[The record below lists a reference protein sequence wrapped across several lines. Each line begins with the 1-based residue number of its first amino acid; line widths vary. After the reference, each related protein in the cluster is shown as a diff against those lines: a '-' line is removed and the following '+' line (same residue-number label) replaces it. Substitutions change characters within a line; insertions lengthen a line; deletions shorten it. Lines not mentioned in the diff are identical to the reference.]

1 MRIVFIVLGI
11 FLVLTATSCRS
22 KKAVAENFTAKP
34 VSIENVV
41 KNYQHNIF
49 EQNTVK
55 AKINIDYQDTKT
67 AQSFVANLRM
77 EKDKAIWITG
87 TVLGIPLVKALI
99 TPEKVSYYE
108 KINETYFEGD
118 YKVLS
123 DWLGTELNFDKIQN
137 LLLGQ
142 AISSLDN
149 KNFEVAIDE
158 NAYQLKHHTNQQLFT
173 FLYWINPQHFKLDKQ
188 MIIQPYKEQY
198 LSVVY
203 KNYHF
208 INKEYFP
215 NQMIIE
221 AVENQNF
228 TKIKLDFNLVE
239 FNEPLTFPFEIPNGY
254 KLIQLN

>member
-1 MRIVFIVLGI
+1 MRIVFIVLWA

-22 KKAVAENFTAKP
+22 KKVIAENFTAKP
-34 VSIENVV
+34 LSVENVV
-41 KNYQHNIF
+41 KNYQQNNF
-49 EQNTVK
+49 DQNTIK
-55 AKINIDYQDTKT
+55 AKINVDYQDTKT

-77 EKDKAIWITG
+77 EKDKTIWITG

-118 YKVLS
+118 FTVLS
-123 DWLGTELNFDKIQN
+123 DWLGVELDFDKIQN

-149 KNFEVAIDE
+149 KNYEVSIDE
-158 NAYQLKHHTNQQLFT
+158 NAHLLKHHTNQQLIS
-173 FLYWINPQHFKLDKQ
+173 FLFWINPQHFKLDKQ
-188 MIIQPYKEQY
+188 LIIQPYKNKY

-203 KNYHF
+203 KNYYF

-215 NQMIIE
+215 NKMIIE
-221 AVENQNF
+221 AVESDHL
-228 TKIKLDFNLVE
+228 TKIKLDFKLVE